1 MDRQWDIQCKA
12 AILGF
17 YAAIKLCKKLGLA
30 PEDLLALVHDN
41 VAEFEEAERMGQ
53 LIRTGGILAN
63 ARAAMEANP

>member
-1 MDRQWDIQCKA
+1 MDRQWDIECKA

-30 PEDLLALVHDN
+30 PENLLALVHDN

-63 ARAAMEANP
+63 ARAVMEAKP

>member
-1 MDRQWDIQCKA
+1 MSHRWDIECKA

-53 LIRTGGILAN
+53 LIRTACILAK
-63 ARAAMEANP
+63 ARAATETKP